1 VNTRYHRTRCTTGSD
16 YLITCNS
23 LVFYYSTVYRLFQCL
38 LCKWRQDISDTMDRR
53 QHKYLWPFST
63 WLWRG
68 QDRQW
73 IQNLYSG
80 VNLGCCWFERATEIL
95 YWSSWWKSANGNAL
109 INSWLAE
116 IISLLLFVVCCL
128 VVRNATF
135 NNISAISWRS
145 VLFVEETGGPGENH
159 RPVASHWQ
167 ILSHNVVHLALIEI
181 RTHNI
186 RGDRHWLHR

>member
-1 VNTRYHRTRCTTGSD
+1 VNTRYHRTRCTIGSD

-38 LCKWRQDISDTMDRR
+38 WRKWRQDISDTMDRR
-53 QHKYLWPFST
+53 RPTLYLLPFSA

-68 QDRQW
+68 QDRKW

-80 VNLGCCWFERATEIL
+80 VNLECYWFERVSDIL
-95 YWSSWWKSANGNAL
+95 HWWQSANGNAL
-109 INSWLAE
+109 INSWLTE